1 MPYYAE
7 HIEVDIGHADGW
19 LNNVIVPIGNKNP
32 AALEEVYVGAALRLQ
47 TCCDYYD
54 CLLEALRTVVERE
67 SEGAA
72 V

>member
-1 MPYYAE
+1 
-7 HIEVDIGHADGW
+7 
-19 LNNVIVPIGNKNP
+19 IVPIGNKNP

-72 V
+72 L